1 MPEPEPLISLN
12 LNAVGS
18 TPAKS
23 GEELPAAETLQFRR
37 AEPVAEVPPAGAE
50 SQRCVVCGKPIT
62 STYFHAQGKV
72 VCPACAAAIESAQ
85 KAPPVHFLLR
95 GFLYGLGA
103 AIAGCALY
111 AIVTIVSGFQIA
123 LVAILIG
130 YMVGK
135 AIRQGSR
142 GLGGRPQQIAAVLL
156 TYFAIT
162 TSFIPVALYHVVKNK
177 PKISASGPAA
187 NSPPTVKPPAQP
199 ETTPGPFPPP
209 PSGAANTSAVPK
221 APQPSPGGVLL
232 GLLMIAFAAP
242 FLAIARNPMSVISL
256 FIIFLGLQRA
266 WRLTGRTEVAVL
278 GPYEVVV

>member
-1 MPEPEPLISLN
+1 MPEPEPLTSLN
-12 LNAVGS
+12 LSAAGN

-23 GEELPAAETLQFRR
+23 GDELPAAETLQFRR

-50 SQRCVVCGKPIT
+50 SQRCFACSQPIA

-85 KAPPVHFLLR
+85 KAPPVHFLAR
-95 GFLYGLGA
+95 SFLYGLGA
-103 AIAGCALY
+103 AIAGSALY
-111 AIVTIVSGFQIA
+111 ATVTVVSGFQIA

-130 YMVGK
+130 FMVGK
-135 AIRQGSR
+135 AIRYGSG
-142 GLGGRPQQIAAVLL
+142 GLGGHPQQMAAVLL

-162 TSFIPVALYHVVKNK
+162 TSFIPVAIYQVAKNK
-177 PKISASGPAA
+177 PQIFAQGSSKNSPEAVQQPGQPKSAPGLIPPPTNGLA
-187 NSPPTVKPPAQP
+187 NSP
-199 ETTPGPFPPP
+199 E
-209 PSGAANTSAVPK
+209 VPK
-221 APQPSPGGVLL
+221 TPQPSLGRALL

-242 FLAIARNPMSVISL
+242 FLGLVKNPMNIISL

-266 WRLTGRTEVAVL
+266 WRMTGRTEVAVL